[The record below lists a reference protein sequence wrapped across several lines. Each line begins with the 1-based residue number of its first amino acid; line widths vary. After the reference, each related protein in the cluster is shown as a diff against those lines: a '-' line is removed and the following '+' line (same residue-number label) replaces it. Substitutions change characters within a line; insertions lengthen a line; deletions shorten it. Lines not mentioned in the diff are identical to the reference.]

1 MRRLGRNRAHS
12 DEEESVFVTMTDMT
26 ISFLLIIMILLAF
39 FATQLN
45 DDETVP
51 LNTYERVLQERDSL
65 KVKNKELSSALAAVE
80 IELARVQDELV
91 SVTAERNQLRNEI
104 VQLKSALEALEAELA
119 RIKAELA
126 SITAERDQLLEEIKR
141 LRSENEALS
150 DELALLRSELEEITA
165 DRDRI
170 QDDLDK
176 ALAENETLKKRVYD
190 LEDEVKRLRRQLEQL
205 KAVNPL
211 EAYLSQA
218 IDQRREILVELKDPS
233 SDN

>member
-104 VQLKSALEALEAELA
+104 VQLKSALEALEAVLA

-126 SITAERDQLLEEIKR
+126 SITAERDQLLEDIKR

-150 DELALLRSELEEITA
+150 DELAHLGGGFRVPRGAFPEVGVEGGGRGQHGAAVGGNHLSVNVARRA
-165 DRDRI
+165 VDA
-170 QDDLDK
+170 K
-176 ALAENETLKKRVYD
+176 AHRTKGAHVRPCAARAT
-190 LEDEVKRLRRQLEQL
+190 
-205 KAVNPL
+205 KA
-211 EAYLSQA
+211 
-218 IDQRREILVELKDPS
+218 R
-233 SDN
+233 